1 LRPQLQPTHIS
12 AHSFFAFFT
21 SLVGNAAATS
31 ASSLDHAM
39 QHAVPLMW
47 PASAAPDDVLQRRM
61 LPSQH
66 AAAATAELG
75 LKPNE
80 DRDVCCTMNKTNEN
94 QWKSGIHGNPA
105 LPYALQKSMRHY

>member
-66 AAAATAELG
+66 AAATTAQLG

-80 DRDVCCTMNKTNEN
+80 DRDVCCTMNKTNDN

-105 LPYALQKSMRHY
+105 LPYGTYCKNQ